1 MGTPEKFFNISLRIM
16 LLLFTCPKML
26 SHLKEELVSS
36 DNGYQPQNIQNKT
49 GQNQETCLQYWK
61 MLPFNVLPSLAIKR
75 YIKEI
80 DNWNKIISITLIRMA
95 IIRNKTKM
103 ENIPLKINTESQ
115 GTLSSQKN
123 LEEEQSYL
131 LTSKHIT
138 KLQN

>member
-1 MGTPEKFFNISLRIM
+1 
-16 LLLFTCPKML
+16 
-26 SHLKEELVSS
+26 
-36 DNGYQPQNIQNKT
+36 
-49 GQNQETCLQYWK
+49 

-103 ENIPLKINTESQ
+103 ENIPLKINMESQ
-115 GTLSSQKN
+115 GTLSSQNN
-123 LEEEQSYL
+123 LEEEQTYL

-138 KLQN
+138 KL

>member
-1 MGTPEKFFNISLRIM
+1 
-16 LLLFTCPKML
+16 
-26 SHLKEELVSS
+26 
-36 DNGYQPQNIQNKT
+36 
-49 GQNQETCLQYWK
+49 

-115 GTLSSQKN
+115 GTLSSQNN
-123 LEEEQSYL
+123 LEEEQTYL

-138 KLQN
+138 KL

>member
-1 MGTPEKFFNISLRIM
+1 
-16 LLLFTCPKML
+16 
-26 SHLKEELVSS
+26 
-36 DNGYQPQNIQNKT
+36 
-49 GQNQETCLQYWK
+49 

-115 GTLSSQKN
+115 GTLSSQNN

-131 LTSKHIT
+131 LTSKHYKAVELKHYGTGIKT
-138 KLQN
+138 YI

>member
-1 MGTPEKFFNISLRIM
+1 MFGSESP
-16 LLLFTCPKML
+16 
-26 SHLKEELVSS
+26 VS
-36 DNGYQPQNIQNKT
+36 
-49 GQNQETCLQYWK
+49 
-61 MLPFNVLPSLAIKR
+61 
-75 YIKEI
+75 KEI

-115 GTLSSQKN
+115 GTLSSQNN

-138 KLQN
+138 KL

>member
-1 MGTPEKFFNISLRIM
+1 
-16 LLLFTCPKML
+16 
-26 SHLKEELVSS
+26 
-36 DNGYQPQNIQNKT
+36 
-49 GQNQETCLQYWK
+49 

-115 GTLSSQKN
+115 GLGSLVGCCLWGCTELDTT
-123 LEEEQSYL
+123 EV
-131 LTSKHIT
+131 T
-138 KLQN
+138 